1 MKIVVEMTS
10 EEFQEFLAWQ
20 GDKAKYEKEVK
31 KSRSHVERMAKQVLW
46 AVEEDPKKP
55 GKFKIVDQD
64 HMADLHEEASEFF
77 T

>member
-20 GDKAKYEKEVK
+20 GDKAIYEKQER
-31 KSRSHVERMAKQVLW
+31 KSRAQVEHMAKQVLW
-46 AVEEDPKKP
+46 AVEEDPQRP

-77 T
+77 A